1 MEPEVRVKKQLASF
15 YLGWGELSPRQVLGP
30 PILFCSPAPDTLGE
44 IIGSKLIFQV
54 RKLRPGIA
62 PRESS
67 SSQGSPLILECR
79 VEVGG
84 RGAMFIPR
92 RQRPA
97 GSGKATSGSP
107 QLWWKNS
114 RAAPWWPSAW
124 ESSEAFLSPPAS
136 PLLASPVPTAVR
148 SR

>member
-67 SSQGSPLILECR
+67 SSQGSPPHPG
-79 VEVGG
+79 VQGG
-84 RGAMFIPR
+84 GGGEGSHVYPQKTGA
-92 RQRPA
+92 
-97 GSGKATSGSP
+97 GGV
-107 QLWWKNS
+107 
-114 RAAPWWPSAW
+114 W
-124 ESSEAFLSPPAS
+124 ESHVRLAPAVVEEFESSSLVAFSLGK
-136 PLLASPVPTAVR
+136 L
-148 SR
+148 